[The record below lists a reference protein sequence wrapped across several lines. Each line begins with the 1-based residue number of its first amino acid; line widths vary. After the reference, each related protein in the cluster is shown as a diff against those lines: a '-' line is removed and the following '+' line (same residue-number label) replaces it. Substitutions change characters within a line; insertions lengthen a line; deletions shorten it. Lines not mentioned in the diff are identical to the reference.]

1 MPIPEAKLRPGDAR
15 QKARKRANYAGK
27 TMAQLAPVV
36 QKRGERKVACLKI
49 YSYFREYGFTF
60 LPFHE
65 KHEPIE
71 YLSNAT
77 RPTYAARIDIDTH
90 HG

>member
-15 QKARKRANYAGK
+15 QKAQKRAHYAGK
-27 TMAQLAPVV
+27 TMAQLAHVV
-36 QKRGERKVACLKI
+36 QKRGREKLLACKFILI
-49 YSYFREYGFTF
+49 FANTASRFSLFRG
-60 LPFHE
+60 

>member
-1 MPIPEAKLRPGDAR
+1 
-15 QKARKRANYAGK
+15 
-27 TMAQLAPVV
+27 MAQLAPAV
-36 QKRGERKVACLKI
+36 QKRGREKLLACKF

-65 KHEPIE
+65 KHEPVK